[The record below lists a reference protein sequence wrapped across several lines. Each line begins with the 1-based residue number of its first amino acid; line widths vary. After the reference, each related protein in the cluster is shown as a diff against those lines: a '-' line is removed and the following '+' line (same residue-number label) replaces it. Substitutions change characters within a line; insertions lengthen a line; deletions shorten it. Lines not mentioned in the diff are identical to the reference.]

1 MKKKLFAIVLA
12 IVVCVASVSVAFA
25 MSADEAK
32 QAAAS
37 VVNTTTDQSKVTS
50 PFIDVVKNVQ
60 GSVVGVNNYQNY
72 TVNNYSPYYG
82 FGGFGFGFGG
92 GSGRGSNR
100 SGSETTEKLTSTGSG
115 VVVYDHVVLTNYH
128 VVEDATRLT
137 LSILNSDDEIA
148 ATVVAY
154 DESLDVAVVY
164 APDLNLTPVALGDS
178 DQLQV
183 GEWSI
188 CIGNPLSDKLR
199 GTVTVGIISALD
211 RQINS
216 TTTTDKYG
224 LKRQVTNSMIQ
235 TDAAINSGNSGG
247 GMFNVLGQLMG
258 IPSLK
263 YTSSYMSQ
271 ASIDNIGMCIP
282 INVAKPL
289 IREALEKYDGESVS
303 KYLEDKA
310 KEADINTTGDD
321 VDSKPRLGVSVQT
334 LDSTNNAVARQ
345 ILPKGCL
352 VTKVEDN
359 SAAAAAGIQAG
370 DIIVDVDGTVI
381 TSSEGLQEIIF
392 SHAEGDTVQVKVYR
406 AENVLDAKYISDIG
420 DGEYIDM
427 SVTLKVVAS
436 PAA

>member
-258 IPSLK
+258 IPSMK
-263 YTSSYMSQ
+263 ISNNSYYSSS
-271 ASIDNIGMCIP
+271 ATIEGIGLVIP
-282 INVAKPL
+282 INAAKPL
-289 IREALEKYDGESVS
+289 IEEAITKVL
-303 KYLEDKA
+303 
-310 KEADINTTGDD
+310 TGDVTAPAAD
-321 VDSKPRLGVSVQT
+321 DNSTRVVSTGDKPLLGVTISPLNTSNDYRVYTGQ
-334 LDSTNNAVARQ
+334 
-345 ILPKGCL
+345 LPTGMQ
-352 VTKVEDN
+352 VIEVVDG
-359 SAAAAAGIQAG
+359 APAAAAGIQVN
-370 DIIVDVDGTVI
+370 DIIVEVDGVLADTATHVQQ
-381 TSSEGLQEIIF
+381 TLA
-392 SHAEGDTVQVKVYR
+392 SHNFGDTISVKVYR
-406 AENVLDAKYISDIG
+406 AEGMDNA
-420 DGEYIDM
+420 DGEVGEGEYLDFD
-427 SVTLKVVAS
+427 VNLFEFNT
-436 PAA
+436 AA

>member
-50 PFIDVVKNVQ
+50 PFIDVVKSVQ

-258 IPSLK
+258 IPSMK
-263 YTSSYMSQ
+263 ISNNSYYSSSN
-271 ASIDNIGMCIP
+271 ATIEGIGLVIP
-282 INVAKPL
+282 INAAKPL
-289 IREALEKYDGESVS
+289 IEEAITKVL
-303 KYLEDKA
+303 
-310 KEADINTTGDD
+310 TGDVTAPAAD
-321 VDSKPRLGVSVQT
+321 DNSTRVVSTGDKPLLGVTISPLNTSNDYRVYTGQ
-334 LDSTNNAVARQ
+334 
-345 ILPKGCL
+345 LPAGMQ
-352 VTKVEDN
+352 VIEVVDG
-359 SAAAAAGIQAG
+359 APAAAAGIQVN
-370 DIIVDVDGTVI
+370 DIIVEVDGVLADTATHVQQ
-381 TSSEGLQEIIF
+381 TLA
-392 SHAEGDTVQVKVYR
+392 SHNFGDTISVKVYR
-406 AENVLDAKYISDIG
+406 AEGMDNA
-420 DGEYIDM
+420 DGEVGEGEYLDFD
-427 SVTLKVVAS
+427 VNLFEFNT
-436 PAA
+436 AA

>member
-50 PFIDVVKNVQ
+50 PFIDVVKSVQ

-164 APDLNLTPVALGDS
+164 APDLKLAPVTLGDS

-258 IPSLK
+258 IPSMK
-263 YTSSYMSQ
+263 ISNNSYYSSSS
-271 ASIDNIGMCIP
+271 ATIEGIGLVIP
-282 INVAKPL
+282 INAAKPL
-289 IREALEKYDGESVS
+289 IEEAITKVL
-303 KYLEDKA
+303 
-310 KEADINTTGDD
+310 TGD
-321 VDSKPRLGVSVQT
+321 
-334 LDSTNNAVARQ
+334 
-345 ILPKGCL
+345 
-352 VTKVEDN
+352 VTAPAAEDN
-359 SAAAAAGIQAG
+359 STRVVSTGDKPLLGVTISPLNTSNDYRVYTGQLPTGMQVIEVVDGAPAAAAGIQVN
-370 DIIVDVDGTVI
+370 DIIVEVDGVLADTATHVQQ
-381 TSSEGLQEIIF
+381 TLA
-392 SHAEGDTVQVKVYR
+392 SHNFGDTISVKVYR
-406 AENVLDAKYISDIG
+406 AEGMDKA
-420 DGEYIDM
+420 DGEVGEGEYLDFD
-427 SVTLKVVAS
+427 VNLFEFNT
-436 PAA
+436 AA

>member
-50 PFIDVVKNVQ
+50 PFIDVVKSVQ

-164 APDLNLTPVALGDS
+164 APDLKLTPVALGDS

-258 IPSLK
+258 IPSMK
-263 YTSSYMSQ
+263 ISNNSYYSSS
-271 ASIDNIGMCIP
+271 ATIEGIGLVIP
-282 INVAKPL
+282 INAAKPL
-289 IREALEKYDGESVS
+289 IEEAITKVL
-303 KYLEDKA
+303 
-310 KEADINTTGDD
+310 TGDVTAPAAD
-321 VDSKPRLGVSVQT
+321 DNSTRVVSTGDKPLLGVTISPLNTSNDYRVYTGQ
-334 LDSTNNAVARQ
+334 
-345 ILPKGCL
+345 LPAGMQ
-352 VTKVEDN
+352 VIEVVDG
-359 SAAAAAGIQAG
+359 APAAAAGIQVN
-370 DIIVDVDGTVI
+370 DIIVEVDGVLADTATHVQQ
-381 TSSEGLQEIIF
+381 TLA
-392 SHAEGDTVQVKVYR
+392 SHNFGDTISVKVYR
-406 AENVLDAKYISDIG
+406 AEGMDNA
-420 DGEYIDM
+420 DGEVGEGQYLDFD
-427 SVTLKVVAS
+427 VNLFEFNT
-436 PAA
+436 AA

>member
-50 PFIDVVKNVQ
+50 PFIDVVKSVQ

-258 IPSLK
+258 IPSMK
-263 YTSSYMSQ
+263 ISNNSYYSSS
-271 ASIDNIGMCIP
+271 ATIEGIGLVIP
-282 INVAKPL
+282 INAAKPL
-289 IREALEKYDGESVS
+289 IEEAITKVL
-303 KYLEDKA
+303 
-310 KEADINTTGDD
+310 TGDVTAPAAD
-321 VDSKPRLGVSVQT
+321 DNSTRVVSTGDKPLLGVTISPLNTSNDYRVYTGQ
-334 LDSTNNAVARQ
+334 
-345 ILPKGCL
+345 LPTGMQ
-352 VTKVEDN
+352 VIEVVDG
-359 SAAAAAGIQAG
+359 APAAAAGIQVN
-370 DIIVDVDGTVI
+370 DIIVEVDGVLADTATHVQQ
-381 TSSEGLQEIIF
+381 TLA
-392 SHAEGDTVQVKVYR
+392 SHNFGDTISVKVYR
-406 AENVLDAKYISDIG
+406 AEGMDNA
-420 DGEYIDM
+420 DGEVGEGEYLDFD
-427 SVTLKVVAS
+427 VNLFEFNT
-436 PAA
+436 AA

>member
-50 PFIDVVKNVQ
+50 PFIDVVKSVQ

-263 YTSSYMSQ
+263 YSGSS
-271 ASIDNIGMCIP
+271 ASNATIEGIGMCIP
-282 INVAKPL
+282 INSAKPL
-289 IREALEKYDGESVS
+289 IEQVLTEGLTEGHKTTESS
-303 KYLEDKA
+303 DNNGTSTA
-310 KEADINTTGDD
+310 SAGDQ
-321 VDSKPRLGVSVQT
+321 PRLGVTVTTISAYN
-334 LDSTNNAVARQ
+334 SEAVYAGQ
-345 ILPKGCL
+345 LPVGAL
-352 VTKVEDN
+352 IGEVE
-359 SAAAAAGIQAG
+359 SGSPAEAAGLKA
-370 DIIVDVDGTVI
+370 DDVIVEVNGSVI
-381 TSSEGLQEIIF
+381 TSTRELSAQLTGKK
-392 SHAEGDTVQVKVYR
+392 AGDTLNVKVYR
-406 AENVLDAKYISDIG
+406 IEDTESMT
-420 DGEYIDM
+420 GEYVDVT
-427 SVTLKVVAS
+427 VTLTDFH
-436 PAA
+436 

>member
-37 VVNTTTDQSKVTS
+37 VVKTTTDQSKVTS
-50 PFIDVVKNVQ
+50 PFIDVVKSVQ

-164 APDLNLTPVALGDS
+164 APDLKLTPVALGDS

-258 IPSLK
+258 IPSMK
-263 YTSSYMSQ
+263 ISNNSYYSSS
-271 ASIDNIGMCIP
+271 ATIEGIGLVIP
-282 INVAKPL
+282 INAAKPL
-289 IREALEKYDGESVS
+289 IEEAITKVL
-303 KYLEDKA
+303 
-310 KEADINTTGDD
+310 TGDVTAPAAD
-321 VDSKPRLGVSVQT
+321 DNSTRVVSTGDKPLLGVTISPLNTSNDYRVYTGQ
-334 LDSTNNAVARQ
+334 
-345 ILPKGCL
+345 LPAGMQ
-352 VTKVEDN
+352 VIEVVDG
-359 SAAAAAGIQAG
+359 APAAAAGIQVN
-370 DIIVDVDGTVI
+370 DIIVEVDGVLADTATHVQQ
-381 TSSEGLQEIIF
+381 TLA
-392 SHAEGDTVQVKVYR
+392 SHNFGDTISVKVYR
-406 AENVLDAKYISDIG
+406 AEGMDNA
-420 DGEYIDM
+420 DGEVGEGEYLDFD
-427 SVTLKVVAS
+427 VNLFEFNT
-436 PAA
+436 AA

>member
-37 VVNTTTDQSKVTS
+37 VVKTTTDQSKVTS
-50 PFIDVVKNVQ
+50 PFIDVVKSVQ

-164 APDLNLTPVALGDS
+164 APDLKLTPVALGDS

-258 IPSLK
+258 IPSMK
-263 YTSSYMSQ
+263 ISNNSYYSSS
-271 ASIDNIGMCIP
+271 ATIEGIGLVIP
-282 INVAKPL
+282 INAAKPL
-289 IREALEKYDGESVS
+289 IEEAITKVL
-303 KYLEDKA
+303 
-310 KEADINTTGDD
+310 TGDVTAPAAD
-321 VDSKPRLGVSVQT
+321 DNSTRVVSTGDKPLLGVTISPLNTSNDYRVYTGQ
-334 LDSTNNAVARQ
+334 LPAGMQVIEVVDGAPAAV
-345 ILPKGCL
+345 
-352 VTKVEDN
+352 
-359 SAAAAAGIQAG
+359 AGIQVN
-370 DIIVDVDGTVI
+370 DIIVEVDGVLADTATHVQQ
-381 TSSEGLQEIIF
+381 TLA
-392 SHAEGDTVQVKVYR
+392 SHNFGDTISVKVYR
-406 AENVLDAKYISDIG
+406 AEVMDNA
-420 DGEYIDM
+420 DGEVGEGEYLDFD
-427 SVTLKVVAS
+427 VNLFEFNT
-436 PAA
+436 AA

>member
-50 PFIDVVKNVQ
+50 PFIDVVKSVQ

-247 GMFNVLGQLMG
+247 GMFNTKGELIG

-263 YTSSYMSQ
+263 FSSSGSRDT
-271 ASIDNIGMCIP
+271 ASIEGIAMAIP
-282 INVAKPL
+282 MDVVQPIVNSL
-289 IREALEKYDGESVS
+289 IQYGRVTRPKLGISVMSLRGTEEPTDGLIPAGVYISAVSEGSPAQQAGIHPDDIIIRVDGERV
-303 KYLEDKA
+303 
-310 KEADINTTGDD
+310 
-321 VDSKPRLGVSVQT
+321 T
-334 LDSTNNAVARQ
+334 LHTDLTNRIA
-345 ILPKGCL
+345 
-352 VTKVEDN
+352 TK
-359 SAAAAAGIQAG
+359 QAG
-370 DIIVDVDGTVI
+370 DTVTLTVYRI
-381 TSSEGLQEIIF
+381 PGL
-392 SHAEGDTVQVKVYR
+392 AELTVQDRVPKGK
-406 AENVLDAKYISDIG
+406 E
-420 DGEYIDM
+420 IDFT
-427 SVTLKVVAS
+427 VELQL
-436 PAA
+436 PAQAT

>member
-50 PFIDVVKNVQ
+50 PFIDVVKSVQ

-164 APDLNLTPVALGDS
+164 APDLKLTPVALGDS

-258 IPSLK
+258 IPSMK
-263 YTSSYMSQ
+263 ISNNSYYSSS
-271 ASIDNIGMCIP
+271 ATIEGIGLVIP
-282 INVAKPL
+282 INAAKPL
-289 IREALEKYDGESVS
+289 IEEAITKVLTGDVT
-303 KYLEDKA
+303 A
-310 KEADINTTGDD
+310 PAADDNTTRVVSTGD
-321 VDSKPRLGVSVQT
+321 KPLLGVTISPLNTSNDYRVYTGQ
-334 LDSTNNAVARQ
+334 
-345 ILPKGCL
+345 LPTGMQ
-352 VTKVEDN
+352 VIEVVDG
-359 SAAAAAGIQAG
+359 APAAAAGIQVN
-370 DIIVDVDGTVI
+370 DIIVEVDGVLADTATHVQQ
-381 TSSEGLQEIIF
+381 TLA
-392 SHAEGDTVQVKVYR
+392 SHNFGDTISVKVYR
-406 AENVLDAKYISDIG
+406 AEGMDNA
-420 DGEYIDM
+420 DGEVGEGEYLDFD
-427 SVTLKVVAS
+427 VNLFEFNT
-436 PAA
+436 AA

>member
-100 SGSETTEKLTSTGSG
+100 SSSETTEKLTSTGSG

-164 APDLNLTPVALGDS
+164 APDLKLTPVALGDS

-258 IPSLK
+258 IPSMK
-263 YTSSYMSQ
+263 ISNNSYYSSS
-271 ASIDNIGMCIP
+271 ATIEGIGLVIP
-282 INVAKPL
+282 INAAKPL
-289 IREALEKYDGESVS
+289 IEEAITKVL
-303 KYLEDKA
+303 
-310 KEADINTTGDD
+310 TGDVTAPAAD
-321 VDSKPRLGVSVQT
+321 DNSTRVVSTGDKPLLGVTISPLNTSNDYRVYTGQ
-334 LDSTNNAVARQ
+334 
-345 ILPKGCL
+345 LPTGMQ
-352 VTKVEDN
+352 VIEVVDG
-359 SAAAAAGIQAG
+359 APAAAAGIQVN
-370 DIIVDVDGTVI
+370 DIIVEVDGVLADTATHVQQ
-381 TSSEGLQEIIF
+381 TLA
-392 SHAEGDTVQVKVYR
+392 SHNFGDTISVKVYR
-406 AENVLDAKYISDIG
+406 AEGMDNA
-420 DGEYIDM
+420 DGEVGEGEYLDFD
-427 SVTLKVVAS
+427 VNLFEFNT
-436 PAA
+436 AA

>member
-50 PFIDVVKNVQ
+50 PFIDVVKSVQ

-100 SGSETTEKLTSTGSG
+100 SSSETTEKLTSTGSG

-258 IPSLK
+258 IPSMK
-263 YTSSYMSQ
+263 ISNNSYYSSS
-271 ASIDNIGMCIP
+271 ATIEGIGLVIP
-282 INVAKPL
+282 INAAKPL
-289 IREALEKYDGESVS
+289 IEEAITKVL
-303 KYLEDKA
+303 
-310 KEADINTTGDD
+310 TGDVTAPAAD
-321 VDSKPRLGVSVQT
+321 DNSTRVVSTGDKPLLGVTISPLNTSNDYRVYTGQ
-334 LDSTNNAVARQ
+334 
-345 ILPKGCL
+345 LPAGMQ
-352 VTKVEDN
+352 VIEVVDG
-359 SAAAAAGIQAG
+359 APAAAAGIQVN
-370 DIIVDVDGTVI
+370 DIIVEVDGVLADTATHVQQ
-381 TSSEGLQEIIF
+381 TLA
-392 SHAEGDTVQVKVYR
+392 SHNFGDTISVKVYR
-406 AENVLDAKYISDIG
+406 AEGMDNA
-420 DGEYIDM
+420 DGEVGEGEYLDFD
-427 SVTLKVVAS
+427 VNLFEFNT
-436 PAA
+436 AA

>member
-1 MKKKLFAIVLA
+1 MKKKLFAIILA

-50 PFIDVVKNVQ
+50 PFIDVVKSVQ

-92 GSGRGSNR
+92 GSGRGSRDRR
-100 SGSETTEKLTSTGSG
+100 SGSETTERLTSTGSG
-115 VVVYDHVVLTNYH
+115 VVVYDHMVLTNYH

-164 APDLNLTPVALGDS
+164 APDLKLAPVTLGDS

-258 IPSLK
+258 IPSMK
-263 YTSSYMSQ
+263 ISNNSYYSSS
-271 ASIDNIGMCIP
+271 ATIEGIGLVIP
-282 INVAKPL
+282 INAAKPL
-289 IREALEKYDGESVS
+289 IEEAITKVL
-303 KYLEDKA
+303 
-310 KEADINTTGDD
+310 TGD
-321 VDSKPRLGVSVQT
+321 
-334 LDSTNNAVARQ
+334 
-345 ILPKGCL
+345 
-352 VTKVEDN
+352 VTAPAAEDN
-359 SAAAAAGIQAG
+359 STRVVSTGDKPLLGVTISPLNTSNDYRVYTGQLPAGMQVIEVVDGAPAAAAGIQVN
-370 DIIVDVDGTVI
+370 DIIVEVDGVLADTATHVQQ
-381 TSSEGLQEIIF
+381 TLA
-392 SHAEGDTVQVKVYR
+392 SHNFGDTISVKVYR
-406 AENVLDAKYISDIG
+406 AEGMDNA
-420 DGEYIDM
+420 DGEVGEGEYLDFD
-427 SVTLKVVAS
+427 VNLFEFNT
-436 PAA
+436 AA

>member
-50 PFIDVVKNVQ
+50 PFIDVVKSVQ

-164 APDLNLTPVALGDS
+164 APDLNLAPVTLGDS

-258 IPSLK
+258 IPSMK
-263 YTSSYMSQ
+263 ISNNSYYSSS
-271 ASIDNIGMCIP
+271 ATIEGIGLVIP
-282 INVAKPL
+282 INAAKPL
-289 IREALEKYDGESVS
+289 IEEAITKVL
-303 KYLEDKA
+303 
-310 KEADINTTGDD
+310 TGDVTAPAAD
-321 VDSKPRLGVSVQT
+321 DNSTRVVSTGDKPLLGVTISPLNTSNDYRVYTGQ
-334 LDSTNNAVARQ
+334 
-345 ILPKGCL
+345 LPTGMQ
-352 VTKVEDN
+352 VIEVVDG
-359 SAAAAAGIQAG
+359 APAAAAGVQVN
-370 DIIVDVDGTVI
+370 DIIVEVDGVLADTATHVQQ
-381 TSSEGLQEIIF
+381 TLA
-392 SHAEGDTVQVKVYR
+392 SHNFGDTISVKVYR
-406 AENVLDAKYISDIG
+406 AEGMDNA
-420 DGEYIDM
+420 DGEVGEGEYLDFD
-427 SVTLKVVAS
+427 VNLFEFNT
-436 PAA
+436 AA

>member
-37 VVNTTTDQSKVTS
+37 VVKTTTDQSKVTS
-50 PFIDVVKNVQ
+50 PFIDVVKSVQ

-164 APDLNLTPVALGDS
+164 APDLKLTPVALGDS

-258 IPSLK
+258 IPSMK
-263 YTSSYMSQ
+263 ISNNSYYSSS
-271 ASIDNIGMCIP
+271 ATIEGIGLVIP
-282 INVAKPL
+282 INAAKPL
-289 IREALEKYDGESVS
+289 IEEAITKVL
-303 KYLEDKA
+303 
-310 KEADINTTGDD
+310 TGDVTAPAAD
-321 VDSKPRLGVSVQT
+321 DNSTRVVSTGDKPLLGVTISPLNTSNDYRVYTGQ
-334 LDSTNNAVARQ
+334 LPAGMQVIEVVDGAPAAV
-345 ILPKGCL
+345 
-352 VTKVEDN
+352 
-359 SAAAAAGIQAG
+359 AGIQVN
-370 DIIVDVDGTVI
+370 DIIVEVDGVLADTATHVQQ
-381 TSSEGLQEIIF
+381 TLA
-392 SHAEGDTVQVKVYR
+392 SHNFGDTISVKVYR
-406 AENVLDAKYISDIG
+406 AEGMDNA
-420 DGEYIDM
+420 DGEVGEGEYLDFD
-427 SVTLKVVAS
+427 VNLFEFNT
-436 PAA
+436 AA

>member
-50 PFIDVVKNVQ
+50 PFIDVVKSVQ

-164 APDLNLTPVALGDS
+164 ARPT
-178 DQLQV
+178 
-183 GEWSI
+183 
-188 CIGNPLSDKLR
+188 
-199 GTVTVGIISALD
+199 
-211 RQINS
+211 
-216 TTTTDKYG
+216 
-224 LKRQVTNSMIQ
+224 
-235 TDAAINSGNSGG
+235 
-247 GMFNVLGQLMG
+247 
-258 IPSLK
+258 
-263 YTSSYMSQ
+263 
-271 ASIDNIGMCIP
+271 
-282 INVAKPL
+282 
-289 IREALEKYDGESVS
+289 
-303 KYLEDKA
+303 
-310 KEADINTTGDD
+310 
-321 VDSKPRLGVSVQT
+321 
-334 LDSTNNAVARQ
+334 
-345 ILPKGCL
+345 
-352 VTKVEDN
+352 
-359 SAAAAAGIQAG
+359 
-370 DIIVDVDGTVI
+370 
-381 TSSEGLQEIIF
+381 
-392 SHAEGDTVQVKVYR
+392 
-406 AENVLDAKYISDIG
+406 
-420 DGEYIDM
+420 
-427 SVTLKVVAS
+427 
-436 PAA
+436 

>member
-258 IPSLK
+258 IPSMK
-263 YTSSYMSQ
+263 ISNNSYYSSS
-271 ASIDNIGMCIP
+271 ATIEGIGLVIP
-282 INVAKPL
+282 INAAKPL
-289 IREALEKYDGESVS
+289 IEEAITKVL
-303 KYLEDKA
+303 
-310 KEADINTTGDD
+310 TGD
-321 VDSKPRLGVSVQT
+321 
-334 LDSTNNAVARQ
+334 
-345 ILPKGCL
+345 
-352 VTKVEDN
+352 VTAPAAEDN
-359 SAAAAAGIQAG
+359 STRVVSTGDKPLLGVTISPLNTSNDYRVYTGQLPAGMQVIEVVDGAPAAAAGIQVN
-370 DIIVDVDGTVI
+370 DIIVEVDGVLADTATHVQQ
-381 TSSEGLQEIIF
+381 TLA
-392 SHAEGDTVQVKVYR
+392 SHNFGDTISVKVYR
-406 AENVLDAKYISDIG
+406 AEGMDNA
-420 DGEYIDM
+420 DGEVGEGEYLDFD
-427 SVTLKVVAS
+427 VNLFEFNT
-436 PAA
+436 AA

>member
-50 PFIDVVKNVQ
+50 PFIDVVKSVQ

-258 IPSLK
+258 IPSMK
-263 YTSSYMSQ
+263 ISNNSYYSSS
-271 ASIDNIGMCIP
+271 ATIEGIGLVIP
-282 INVAKPL
+282 INAAKPL
-289 IREALEKYDGESVS
+289 IEEAITKVL
-303 KYLEDKA
+303 
-310 KEADINTTGDD
+310 TGD
-321 VDSKPRLGVSVQT
+321 
-334 LDSTNNAVARQ
+334 
-345 ILPKGCL
+345 
-352 VTKVEDN
+352 VTAPAAEDN
-359 SAAAAAGIQAG
+359 STRVVSTGDKPLLGVTISPLNTSNDYRVYTGQLPAGMQVIEVVDGAPAAAAGIQVN
-370 DIIVDVDGTVI
+370 DIIVEVDGVLADTATHVQQ
-381 TSSEGLQEIIF
+381 TLA
-392 SHAEGDTVQVKVYR
+392 SHNFGDTISVKVYR
-406 AENVLDAKYISDIG
+406 AEGMDNA
-420 DGEYIDM
+420 DGEVGEGEYLDFD
-427 SVTLKVVAS
+427 VNLFEFNT
-436 PAA
+436 AA

>member
-50 PFIDVVKNVQ
+50 PFIDVVKSVQ

-258 IPSLK
+258 IPSMK
-263 YTSSYMSQ
+263 ISNNSYYSSS
-271 ASIDNIGMCIP
+271 ATIEGIGLVIP
-282 INVAKPL
+282 INAAKPL
-289 IREALEKYDGESVS
+289 IEEAITKVL
-303 KYLEDKA
+303 
-310 KEADINTTGDD
+310 TGDVTAPAAD
-321 VDSKPRLGVSVQT
+321 DNSTRVVSTGDKPLLGVTISPLNTSNDYRVYTGQ
-334 LDSTNNAVARQ
+334 
-345 ILPKGCL
+345 LPTGMQ
-352 VTKVEDN
+352 VIEVVDG
-359 SAAAAAGIQAG
+359 APAAAAGIQVN
-370 DIIVDVDGTVI
+370 DIIVEVDGVLADTATHVQQ
-381 TSSEGLQEIIF
+381 TLA
-392 SHAEGDTVQVKVYR
+392 SHNFGDTISVKVYR
-406 AENVLDAKYISDIG
+406 AEGMDNA
-420 DGEYIDM
+420 DGEVGEGQYLDFD
-427 SVTLKVVAS
+427 VNLFEFNT
-436 PAA
+436 AA

>member
-50 PFIDVVKNVQ
+50 PFIDVVKSVQ

-100 SGSETTEKLTSTGSG
+100 SSSETTEKLTSTGSG

-164 APDLNLTPVALGDS
+164 APDLNLTPVAPGDS

-258 IPSLK
+258 IPSMK
-263 YTSSYMSQ
+263 ISNNSYYSSS
-271 ASIDNIGMCIP
+271 ATIEGIGLVIP
-282 INVAKPL
+282 INAAKPL
-289 IREALEKYDGESVS
+289 IEEAITKVL
-303 KYLEDKA
+303 
-310 KEADINTTGDD
+310 TGDVTAPAAD
-321 VDSKPRLGVSVQT
+321 DNSTRVVSTGDKPLLGVTISPLNTSNDYRVYTGQ
-334 LDSTNNAVARQ
+334 
-345 ILPKGCL
+345 LPAGMQ
-352 VTKVEDN
+352 VIEVVDG
-359 SAAAAAGIQAG
+359 APAAAAGIQVN
-370 DIIVDVDGTVI
+370 DIIVEVDGVLADTATHVQQ
-381 TSSEGLQEIIF
+381 TLA
-392 SHAEGDTVQVKVYR
+392 SHNFGDTISVKVYR
-406 AENVLDAKYISDIG
+406 AEGMDNA
-420 DGEYIDM
+420 DGEVGEGEYLDFD
-427 SVTLKVVAS
+427 VNLFEFNT
-436 PAA
+436 AA

>member
-50 PFIDVVKNVQ
+50 PFIDVVKSVQ

-100 SGSETTEKLTSTGSG
+100 SSSETTEKLTSTGSG

-258 IPSLK
+258 IPSMK
-263 YTSSYMSQ
+263 ISNNSYYSSS
-271 ASIDNIGMCIP
+271 ATIEGIGLVIP
-282 INVAKPL
+282 INAAKPL
-289 IREALEKYDGESVS
+289 IEEAITKVL
-303 KYLEDKA
+303 
-310 KEADINTTGDD
+310 TGDVTAPAAD
-321 VDSKPRLGVSVQT
+321 DNSTRVVSTGDKPLLGVTISPLNTSNDYRVYTGQ
-334 LDSTNNAVARQ
+334 
-345 ILPKGCL
+345 LPTGMQ
-352 VTKVEDN
+352 VIEVVDG
-359 SAAAAAGIQAG
+359 APAAAAGIQVN
-370 DIIVDVDGTVI
+370 DIIVEVDGVLADTATHVQQ
-381 TSSEGLQEIIF
+381 TLA
-392 SHAEGDTVQVKVYR
+392 SHNFGDTISVKVYR
-406 AENVLDAKYISDIG
+406 AEGMDNA
-420 DGEYIDM
+420 DGEVGEGEYLDFD
-427 SVTLKVVAS
+427 VNLFEFNT
-436 PAA
+436 AA

>member
-263 YTSSYMSQ
+263 YSGSS
-271 ASIDNIGMCIP
+271 ASNATIEGIGMCIP
-282 INVAKPL
+282 INSAKPL
-289 IREALEKYDGESVS
+289 IEQVLTEGLTEGHKATESS
-303 KYLEDKA
+303 DNNGTSTA
-310 KEADINTTGDD
+310 STGDQ
-321 VDSKPRLGVSVQT
+321 PRLGVTVTTISAYN
-334 LDSTNNAVARQ
+334 SEAVYAGQ
-345 ILPKGCL
+345 LPVGAL
-352 VTKVEDN
+352 IGEVE
-359 SAAAAAGIQAG
+359 SGSPAEAAGLKA
-370 DIIVDVDGTVI
+370 DDVIVEVNGTVI
-381 TSSEGLQEIIF
+381 TSTRELSAQLTGKK
-392 SHAEGDTVQVKVYR
+392 AGDTLNVKVYR
-406 AENVLDAKYISDIG
+406 IEDTESMT
-420 DGEYIDM
+420 GEYVDVT
-427 SVTLKVVAS
+427 VTLTDFH
-436 PAA
+436 

>member
-32 QAAAS
+32 QTAAS

-72 TVNNYSPYYG
+72 TVSNYSPYYG

-100 SGSETTEKLTSTGSG
+100 SSSETTEKLTSTGSG
-115 VVVYDHVVLTNYH
+115 VVVYDHVVLTNYY

-148 ATVVAY
+148 ATVIAY

-164 APDLNLTPVALGDS
+164 APDLNLAPVALGDS

-188 CIGNPLSDKLR
+188 CIGNPLSDELR
-199 GTVTVGIISALD
+199 GTVTVGISALD
-211 RQINS
+211 RQISS

-224 LKRQVTNSMIQ
+224 LKRQVVNSMIQ

-258 IPSLK
+258 IPSMK
-263 YTSSYMSQ
+263 FSNNSYYSSNT
-271 ASIDNIGMCIP
+271 ATIEGIGLVIP
-282 INVAKPL
+282 INTAKPL
-289 IREALEKYDGESVS
+289 IEEA
-303 KYLEDKA
+303 
-310 KEADINTTGDD
+310 
-321 VDSKPRLGVSVQT
+321 
-334 LDSTNNAVARQ
+334 
-345 ILPKGCL
+345 
-352 VTKVEDN
+352 VTKVLSGDVTAPAADDN
-359 SAAAAAGIQAG
+359 STKVVSTGDKPLLGVTISPLSTSNDYRVYTGQLPAGMQVIEVVDGAPAAAAGIQVN
-370 DIIVDVDGTVI
+370 DIIVEVDGVLADTATHVQQ
-381 TSSEGLQEIIF
+381 TLA
-392 SHAEGDTVQVKVYR
+392 SHNFGDTISVKVYR
-406 AENVLDAKYISDIG
+406 AEGMDNT
-420 DGEYIDM
+420 DGEVGEGQYLDFD
-427 SVTLKVVAS
+427 VNLFEFN
-436 PAA
+436 AAA

>member
-50 PFIDVVKNVQ
+50 PFIDVVKSVQ

-100 SGSETTEKLTSTGSG
+100 SSSETTEKLTSTGSG

-258 IPSLK
+258 IPSMK
-263 YTSSYMSQ
+263 ISNNSYYSSS
-271 ASIDNIGMCIP
+271 ATIEGIGLVIP
-282 INVAKPL
+282 INAAKPL
-289 IREALEKYDGESVS
+289 IEEAITKVL
-303 KYLEDKA
+303 
-310 KEADINTTGDD
+310 TGD
-321 VDSKPRLGVSVQT
+321 
-334 LDSTNNAVARQ
+334 
-345 ILPKGCL
+345 
-352 VTKVEDN
+352 VTAPAAEDN
-359 SAAAAAGIQAG
+359 STRVVSTGDKPLLGVTISPLNTSNDYRVYTGQLPTGMQVIEVVDGAPAAAAGIQVN
-370 DIIVDVDGTVI
+370 DIIVEVDGVLADTATHVQQ
-381 TSSEGLQEIIF
+381 TLA
-392 SHAEGDTVQVKVYR
+392 SHNFGDTISVKVYR
-406 AENVLDAKYISDIG
+406 AEGMDNA
-420 DGEYIDM
+420 DGEVGEGEYLDFD
-427 SVTLKVVAS
+427 VNLFEFNT
-436 PAA
+436 AA

>member
-37 VVNTTTDQSKVTS
+37 VVKTTTDQSKVTS
-50 PFIDVVKNVQ
+50 PFIDVVKSVQ

-164 APDLNLTPVALGDS
+164 APDLKLTPVALGDS

-258 IPSLK
+258 IPSMK
-263 YTSSYMSQ
+263 ISNNSYYSSS
-271 ASIDNIGMCIP
+271 ATIEGIGLVIP
-282 INVAKPL
+282 INAAKPL
-289 IREALEKYDGESVS
+289 SEEAITKVL
-303 KYLEDKA
+303 
-310 KEADINTTGDD
+310 TGDVTAPAAD
-321 VDSKPRLGVSVQT
+321 DNSTRVVSTGDKPLLGVTISPLNTSNDYRVYTGQ
-334 LDSTNNAVARQ
+334 
-345 ILPKGCL
+345 LPAGMQ
-352 VTKVEDN
+352 VIEVVDG
-359 SAAAAAGIQAG
+359 APAAAAGIQVN
-370 DIIVDVDGTVI
+370 DIIVEVDGVLADTATHVQQ
-381 TSSEGLQEIIF
+381 TLA
-392 SHAEGDTVQVKVYR
+392 SHNFGDTISVKVYR
-406 AENVLDAKYISDIG
+406 AEGMDNA
-420 DGEYIDM
+420 DGEVGEGEYLDFD
-427 SVTLKVVAS
+427 VNLFEFNT
-436 PAA
+436 AA

>member
-50 PFIDVVKNVQ
+50 PFIDVVKSVQ
-60 GSVVGVNNYQNY
+60 GSVVG
-72 TVNNYSPYYG
+72 VNNYSPYYG

-164 APDLNLTPVALGDS
+164 APDLKLTPVALGDS

-258 IPSLK
+258 IPSMK
-263 YTSSYMSQ
+263 ISNNSYYSSS
-271 ASIDNIGMCIP
+271 ATIEGIGLVIP
-282 INVAKPL
+282 INAAKPL
-289 IREALEKYDGESVS
+289 IEEAITKVL
-303 KYLEDKA
+303 
-310 KEADINTTGDD
+310 TGDVTAPAAD
-321 VDSKPRLGVSVQT
+321 DNSTRVVSTGDKPLLGVTISPLNTSNDYRVYTGQ
-334 LDSTNNAVARQ
+334 
-345 ILPKGCL
+345 LPAGMQ
-352 VTKVEDN
+352 VIEVVDG
-359 SAAAAAGIQAG
+359 APAAAAGIQVN
-370 DIIVDVDGTVI
+370 DIIVEVDGVLADTATHVQQ
-381 TSSEGLQEIIF
+381 TLA
-392 SHAEGDTVQVKVYR
+392 SHNFGDTISVKVYR
-406 AENVLDAKYISDIG
+406 AEGMDNA
-420 DGEYIDM
+420 DGEVGEGEYLDFD
-427 SVTLKVVAS
+427 VNLFEFNT
-436 PAA
+436 AA

>member
-50 PFIDVVKNVQ
+50 PFIDVVKSVQ

-100 SGSETTEKLTSTGSG
+100 SSSETTEKLTSTGSG

-258 IPSLK
+258 IPSMK
-263 YTSSYMSQ
+263 ISNNSYYSSS
-271 ASIDNIGMCIP
+271 ATIEGIGLVIP
-282 INVAKPL
+282 INAAKPL
-289 IREALEKYDGESVS
+289 IEEAITKVL
-303 KYLEDKA
+303 
-310 KEADINTTGDD
+310 TGD
-321 VDSKPRLGVSVQT
+321 
-334 LDSTNNAVARQ
+334 
-345 ILPKGCL
+345 
-352 VTKVEDN
+352 VTAPAAEDN
-359 SAAAAAGIQAG
+359 STRVVSTGDKPLLGVTISPLNTSNDYRVYTGQLPAGMQVIEVVDGAPAAAAGIQVN
-370 DIIVDVDGTVI
+370 DIIVEVDGVLADTATHVQQ
-381 TSSEGLQEIIF
+381 TLA
-392 SHAEGDTVQVKVYR
+392 SHNFGDTISVKVYR
-406 AENVLDAKYISDIG
+406 AEGMDNA
-420 DGEYIDM
+420 DGEVGEGEYLDFD
-427 SVTLKVVAS
+427 VNLFEFNT
-436 PAA
+436 AA

>member
-50 PFIDVVKNVQ
+50 PFIDVVKSVQ

-199 GTVTVGIISALD
+199 GDWHYQGTLITDWDNVGRSVWEQKVKADYVHAAADAVKAGNDDDARKLLATKQQYESTLTSLETAATVAED
-211 RQINS
+211 NAAKMRQMH
-216 TTTTDKYG
+216 DKLVNDIED
-224 LKRQVTNSMIQ
+224 LKARRETIKAKM
-235 TDAAINSGNSGG
+235 A
-247 GMFNVLGQLMG
+247 
-258 IPSLK
+258 
-263 YTSSYMSQ
+263 
-271 ASIDNIGMCIP
+271 
-282 INVAKPL
+282 VAKTQEKVAGFTSGADKAESAIDAFNRMEEKADRMLDTADAMAELSEEPVDDA
-289 IREALEKYDGESVS
+289 EALEAKY
-303 KYLEDKA
+303 A
-310 KEADINTTGDD
+310 
-321 VDSKPRLGVSVQT
+321 GVAN
-334 LDSTNNAVARQ
+334 DAA
-345 ILPKGCL
+345 
-352 VTKVEDN
+352 VEDEL
-359 SAAAAAGIQAG
+359 ARLKA
-370 DIIVDVDGTVI
+370 DM
-381 TSSEGLQEIIF
+381 GL
-392 SHAEGDTVQVKVYR
+392 
-406 AENVLDAKYISDIG
+406 
-420 DGEYIDM
+420 
-427 SVTLKVVAS
+427 
-436 PAA
+436 

>member
-50 PFIDVVKNVQ
+50 PFIDVVKSVQ

-164 APDLNLTPVALGDS
+164 APDLKRTPVALGDS

-258 IPSLK
+258 IPSMK
-263 YTSSYMSQ
+263 ISNNSYYSSSN
-271 ASIDNIGMCIP
+271 ATIEGIGLVIP
-282 INVAKPL
+282 INAAKPL
-289 IREALEKYDGESVS
+289 IEEAITKVL
-303 KYLEDKA
+303 
-310 KEADINTTGDD
+310 TGD
-321 VDSKPRLGVSVQT
+321 
-334 LDSTNNAVARQ
+334 
-345 ILPKGCL
+345 
-352 VTKVEDN
+352 VTAPAAEDN
-359 SAAAAAGIQAG
+359 STRVVSTGDKPLLGVTISPLNTSNDYRVYTGQLPTGMQVIEVVDGAPAAAAGIQVN
-370 DIIVDVDGTVI
+370 DIIVEVDGVLADTATHVQQ
-381 TSSEGLQEIIF
+381 TLA
-392 SHAEGDTVQVKVYR
+392 SHNFGDTISVKVYR
-406 AENVLDAKYISDIG
+406 AEGMDNA
-420 DGEYIDM
+420 DGEVGEGQYLDFD
-427 SVTLKVVAS
+427 VNLFEFNT
-436 PAA
+436 AA